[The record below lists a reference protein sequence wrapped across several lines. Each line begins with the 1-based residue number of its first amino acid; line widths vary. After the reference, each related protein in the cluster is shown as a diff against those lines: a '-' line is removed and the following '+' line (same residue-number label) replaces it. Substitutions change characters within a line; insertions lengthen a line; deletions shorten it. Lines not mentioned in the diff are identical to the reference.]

1 MVLKKIVSTL
11 LVIFAGAM
19 FPTVFFVAV
28 VAALHVMDRA
38 TLSILIFPLGF
49 ALWGVGW
56 FVMRRLAQHD

>member
-1 MVLKKIVSTL
+1 MKKIVSTL

-28 VAALHVMDRA
+28 VAALH
-38 TLSILIFPLGF
+38 ILDKAHINILLFPLGLT
-49 ALWGVGW
+49 LWGVGW